1 MAYGL
6 WRVMAFVFMAYGGE
20 SKIGEKAIIRII
32 RRKTARLVFLSKNP
46 AKCGLFWRFFRKF
59 SCFRTVS
66 KKKRPFSNNSSK
78 NGNRIKTETY
88 LNTHFVNSDRS
99 LLCYIFD
106 KTFAKTYVCG
116 PEGSF
121 RANLE
126 KRLCLWLNVY
136 FSGFSWF
143 LWLMAKYGLRQASKS
158 RFATLVEM

>member
-1 MAYGL
+1 MPVLRNGSSIFYGL

-20 SKIGEKAIIRII
+20 SEIGEKAIIRII
-32 RRKTARLVFLSKNP
+32 RRNTARLVFFSKKRQNV
-46 AKCGLFWRFFRKF
+46 AYF
-59 SCFRTVS
+59 SDFSENLAVFEPFL

-78 NGNRIKTETY
+78 NWNRIKTETY

-106 KTFAKTYVCG
+106 RTFAKTYVCG

-121 RANLE
+121 RVNLE

-136 FSGFSWF
+136 FSGFS
-143 LWLMAKYGLRQASKS
+143 
-158 RFATLVEM
+158 